1 MLSTTKKQ
9 RKQIN
14 DGVDQ
19 GNLCQL
25 YFFYASSEKKS
36 GRKEGAKLA

>member
-25 YFFYASSEKKS
+25 YFFTRVA
-36 GRKEGAKLA
+36 RKNLGERSDSNG